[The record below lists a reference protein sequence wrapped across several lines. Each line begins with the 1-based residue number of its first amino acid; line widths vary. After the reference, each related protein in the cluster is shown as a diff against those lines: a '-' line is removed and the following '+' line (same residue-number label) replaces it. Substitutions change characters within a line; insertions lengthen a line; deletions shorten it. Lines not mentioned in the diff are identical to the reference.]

1 MISTKKY
8 KLILIIQFILIVGVL
23 GGGGYLVYQNV
34 NDKNNKEEIKEEEV
48 IVPDIKEVDLEI
60 VDIDINENVVYD
72 GYDVSIR
79 IPKVTDEKGIEINNK
94 IKEDIKEYY
103 ENKDTS
109 IEYDYY
115 DNNGIVSI
123 VIRTGNKDKE
133 ENYFTYNFNEE
144 DYTLLSNSELLEL
157 KGIKEE
163 DFHGLLVNIYENHL
177 KDSLT
182 KEETSEEKKEEK
194 KEETIKIDVTTDDYK
209 KTTDKENCTTSL
221 PMYLDHDNH
230 LNVIVN
236 EYKDGIV
243 NKQIYN
249 LNAKKVVE
257 R

>member
-1 MISTKKY
+1 MILPCFNLITKPFDEQAK
-8 KLILIIQFILIVGVL
+8 KLEPFKWA
-23 GGGGYLVYQNV
+23 
-34 NDKNNKEEIKEEEV
+34 DPEIGK
-48 IVPDIKEVDLEI
+48 
-60 VDIDINENVVYD
+60 
-72 GYDVSIR
+72 R
-79 IPKVTDEKGIEINNK
+79 NK
-94 IKEDIKEYY
+94 IG
-103 ENKDTS
+103 
-109 IEYDYY
+109 
-115 DNNGIVSI
+115 GIP
-123 VIRTGNKDKE
+123 D
-133 ENYFTYNFNEE
+133 
-144 DYTLLSNSELLEL
+144 
-157 KGIKEE
+157 GIKEE

-182 KEETSEEKKEEK
+182 KEETSEEK